1 MKHMNNAARPD
12 PESNYLSQYLVD
24 FNKRELDK
32 FLHPDKFP
40 KIALSVAALG
50 VVAFLFVA
58 WMFPLKDT
66 LLNKQY
72 QKTPVS
78 ADHAEEIQY
87 ISLLGPQSVKVGDKI
102 RLILAI
108 RSDKKAGLNLKG
120 VIQYP
125 EKFVKLE
132 SLKPLLGDNK
142 MSKVSTGYIKFD
154 QEFDPLLQT
163 KGANQELIL
172 MVFEALQPGR
182 ANFTFD
188 DKDTY
193 FNDNE
198 YQIIP
203 LQKNNYSLV
212 ITQ

>member
-1 MKHMNNAARPD
+1 MANQSRPD

-32 FLHPDKFP
+32 FLHPEKFP

-78 ADHAEEIQY
+78 ADHIEEIQN
-87 ISLLGPQSVKVGDKI
+87 ISLLGPQTAKVGDKI

-108 RSDKKAGLNLKG
+108 RSDKKAGLSLKG

-132 SLKPLLGDNK
+132 SLKPLLGENK
-142 MSKVSTGYIKFD
+142 MSKVATGYIKFD

-188 DKDTY
+188 EVNTY

-203 LQKNNYSLV
+203 LQKKNYSLV